1 MLTRL
6 KVSGFKNLI
15 NVDVPLGP
23 FTCVAG
29 ANGTGKSNLFDAIQF
44 LSALA
49 NHTLIDAAR
58 SVRSEEGRTSNV
70 RDLFHRIGNTDITT
84 EMSFEAEMI
93 VPERGTDDLGQQAK
107 ATTTFLRYRVVLVYR
122 EDDSLPSSGTL
133 ELIEEK
139 LERLKLGDWRK
150 HLKFADKR
158 KAWRDSVLKG
168 RRAAAF
174 ISTENQEGNRVIKL
188 HQDGGNSGRPQTIL
202 AKNLPRTVLST
213 VNALESPTVLL
224 ARREMQSWRLLQ
236 LEASSLREPDEFTTP
251 PGLDSDGSHLPA
263 TLYQLARSEKSTP
276 VTPKEEQETWIYA
289 RVAARLSELIDDVAA
304 VRIDRDERRELLTL
318 AVKDHSGTVHP
329 ARSLSAGTLRFLAL
343 SVLELDPKATGLIC
357 MEEPENGIHPARIP
371 SILRLLQ
378 DIATDVNY
386 PVGPD
391 NPLCQVIVNTHSPSV
406 VQQVPDE
413 TLLVAELREM
423 VQDGQRFNGV
433 RLSWLSDTWRTEDLP
448 DVHPVSKGQLL
459 AYLKPTISRTPL
471 SKLKSKKPQ
480 RVIERL
486 DIQPLLFD
494 LSDIE

>member
-15 NVDVPLGP
+15 DVDIPLGP

-29 ANGTGKSNLFDAIQF
+29 ANGTGKSNLFDAIQL

-49 NHTLIDAAR
+49 SHTLIDAAR
-58 SVRSEEGRTSNV
+58 SVRSEEGRISDV
-70 RDLFHRIGNTDITT
+70 RDLFHRIGNTDTTT
-84 EMSFEAEMI
+84 EMSFEADMI
-93 VPERGTDDLGQQAK
+93 IPQEGLDDLGQQAK
-107 ATTTFLRYRVVLVYR
+107 ATTTFLRYRVVLAYR

-139 LERLKLGDWRK
+139 LERLKLGDWK
-150 HLKFADKR
+150 EHLKFANKR
-158 KAWRDSVLKG
+158 KEWRDSVLIG
-168 RRAAAF
+168 RRAAPF
-174 ISTENQEGNRVIKL
+174 ISTRTQEENRVIRL
-188 HQDGGNSGRPQTIL
+188 HQDGGSSGRPQTIL

-213 VNALESPTVLL
+213 VNAAESPTVLL

-251 PGLDSDGSHLPA
+251 PGLGSDGSHLPA
-263 TLYQLARSEKSTP
+263 TLYQLARSQKSTP
-276 VTPKEEQETWIYA
+276 LTHKEEQETWIYD
-289 RVAARLSELIDDVAA
+289 RVAARLSELIDDVSA
-304 VRIDRDERRELLTL
+304 VSIDRDERRELLTL
-318 AVKDHSGTVHP
+318 TVKDHRGTVHP

-378 DIATDVNY
+378 DIATDVDY
-386 PVGPD
+386 PVGSD
-391 NPLCQVIVNTHSPSV
+391 NPLCQVIVNTHSPSI

-413 TLLVAELREM
+413 TLLVAELREI
-423 VQDGQRFNGV
+423 VQDDQRFNGI
-433 RLSWLSDTWRTEDLP
+433 RLSWLSDTWRTDALP

-459 AYLKPTISRTPL
+459 AYLKPTIPRTPL
-471 SKLKSKKPQ
+471 PKLEPKKPP
-480 RVIERL
+480 RVIERS

-494 LSDIE
+494 FSEIE

>member
-6 KVSGFKNLI
+6 KVSGFKNLVD
-15 NVDVPLGP
+15 VDVPLGP

-49 NHTLIDAAR
+49 DHTLIDAAR
-58 SVRSEEGRTSNV
+58 SVRSEEGRTSDV

-93 VPERGTDDLGQQAK
+93 VPEEGTDDLGQQAK
-107 ATTTFLRYRVVLVYR
+107 ATTTFLFYRVVLAYR

-168 RRAAAF
+168 RRTAPF
-174 ISTENQEGNRVIKL
+174 ISTENQEGNRVIRL
-188 HQDGGNSGRPQTIL
+188 HQDGGSSGRPQAIL

-236 LEASSLREPDEFTTP
+236 LESSSLREPDDFTTP
-251 PGLDSDGSHLPA
+251 PGLGSDGSHLPA
-263 TLYQLARSEKSTP
+263 TLYQLARSQKSTP
-276 VTPKEEQETWIYA
+276 LTPREEQETWIYD
-289 RVAARLSELIDDVAA
+289 RVAARLSELIEDVSA

-378 DIATDVNY
+378 DVATDVDY

-423 VQDGQRFNGV
+423 VQDSQRFNGV
-433 RLSWLSDTWRTEDLP
+433 RLSWLSGTWRTEDLP

-459 AYLKPTISRTPL
+459 AYLKPTIPRTPL
-471 SKLKSKKPQ
+471 PKLKPKKPQ
-480 RVIERL
+480 RVIEHP

-494 LSDIE
+494 LSEIE

>member
-15 NVDVPLGP
+15 DVDVPLGP

-49 NHTLIDAAR
+49 NDTLINAAR
-58 SVRSEEGRTSNV
+58 SVRSEEGRTSDV

-84 EMSFEAEMI
+84 KMSFEADMI
-93 VPERGTDDLGQQAK
+93 IPQEGLDDLGQQAK
-107 ATTTFLRYRVVLVYR
+107 ATTTFLRYRVVIAYR
-122 EDDSLPSSGTL
+122 EDDNLPSSGTL
-133 ELIEEK
+133 ELIEER
-139 LERLKLGDWRK
+139 LGRLKLGDWK
-150 HLKFADKR
+150 EHLKFANKR
-158 KAWRDSVLKG
+158 KEWRDSVLIG
-168 RRAAAF
+168 RRAAPF
-174 ISTENQEGNRVIKL
+174 ISTRTQEGNRVIRL
-188 HQDGGNSGRPQTIL
+188 HQDGGSSGRPQAIL

-236 LEASSLREPDEFTTP
+236 LESSSLREPDEFTTP
-251 PGLDSDGSHLPA
+251 PGLGSDGSHLPA
-263 TLYQLARSEKSTP
+263 TLYQLAQSQNSTP
-276 VTPKEEQETWIYA
+276 LTPKEEQETWIYD
-289 RVAARLSELIDDVAA
+289 RVAARLSELIDDVSA

-371 SILRLLQ
+371 SILQLLQ
-378 DIATDVNY
+378 DIATDVDY

-391 NPLCQVIVNTHSPSV
+391 NPLCQVIVNTYSPSV

-423 VQDGQRFNGV
+423 VQDSQRFNGV

-459 AYLKPTISRTPL
+459 AYLKPTIPRNPL
-471 SKLKSKKPQ
+471 PELKPKKSQ
-480 RVIERL
+480 RVIERS

-494 LSDIE
+494 LSEIE

>member
-6 KVSGFKNLI
+6 KVSGFKNLTD
-15 NVDVPLGP
+15 VDIPFGP

-29 ANGTGKSNLFDAIQF
+29 ANGTGKSNLFDAIQL

-49 NHTLIDAAR
+49 NDTLIDAAR
-58 SVRSEEGRTSNV
+58 SVRSDEGRTSDV

-84 EMSFEAEMI
+84 EMSFEADMI
-93 VPERGTDDLGQQAK
+93 IPQEGLDDLGQQAK
-107 ATTTFLRYRVVLVYR
+107 ATTTLLRYRVVLAYR
-122 EDDSLPSSGTL
+122 EDDSLPLLGTL

-139 LERLKLGDWRK
+139 LERLKLGDWK
-150 HLKFADKR
+150 EHLKFADRR
-158 KAWRDSVLKG
+158 KEWRDSVLMG
-168 RRAAAF
+168 RRAVPF
-174 ISTENQEGNRVIKL
+174 ISTRTQEGNRVIRL
-188 HQDGGNSGRPQTIL
+188 HQDGGSSGRPHAIL

-213 VNALESPTVLL
+213 ANAAESPTALL

-236 LEASSLREPDEFTTP
+236 LESASLREPDEFTTP
-251 PGLDSDGSHLPA
+251 PGLGSDGSHLPA
-263 TLYQLARSEKSTP
+263 TLYHLARSQKSTP
-276 VTPKEEQETWIYA
+276 LTPKEEQETWIYD
-289 RVAARLSELIDDVAA
+289 RVAARLSELIDDVSA
-304 VRIDRDERRELLTL
+304 VSIDRDERRELLTL
-318 AVKDHSGTVHP
+318 AVKDHSDTVHP

-378 DIATDVNY
+378 DIATDVDY
-386 PVGPD
+386 PIGSD

-433 RLSWLSDTWRTEDLP
+433 RLSWLSDTWRTDDLP

-459 AYLKPTISRTPL
+459 AYLKPTIPRNSLPKLTP
-471 SKLKSKKPQ
+471 KKPQ
-480 RVIERL
+480 RVIERSDL
-486 DIQPLLFD
+486 QPLLFD
-494 LSDIE
+494 LSEIE

>member
-15 NVDVPLGP
+15 DVDIPLGP

-49 NHTLIDAAR
+49 NDTLIDAAR
-58 SVRSEEGRTSNV
+58 SVRSEEGRTSDV
-70 RDLFHRIGNTDITT
+70 RNLFHRIGDTDTT
-84 EMSFEAEMI
+84 EMSFEADMI
-93 VPERGTDDLGQQAK
+93 ITQKGIDDLGQQAK
-107 ATTTFLRYRVVLVYR
+107 ATTTFLRYRVVLAYR

-139 LERLKLGDWRK
+139 LERLKLGDWK
-150 HLKFADKR
+150 EHLKFANKR
-158 KAWRDSVLKG
+158 KEWRDSVLIG
-168 RRAAAF
+168 RRAAPF
-174 ISTENQEGNRVIKL
+174 ISTRTQEENRVIRL
-188 HQDGGNSGRPQTIL
+188 HQDGGSSGRPQTIL

-213 VNALESPTVLL
+213 VNAAESPTVLL

-236 LEASSLREPDEFTTP
+236 LEASSLRESDEFTTP
-251 PGLDSDGSHLPA
+251 PGLGSDGSHLPA
-263 TLYQLARSEKSTP
+263 TLYQLARSQKSTP
-276 VTPKEEQETWIYA
+276 LTPKEEQETWIYD
-289 RVAARLSELIDDVAA
+289 RVAARLSELIDDVSA
-304 VRIDRDERRELLTL
+304 VSIDRDERRELLIL
-318 AVKDHSGTVHP
+318 AVKDHNGTVHP

-343 SVLELDPKATGLIC
+343 SVLELDPKASGLIC

-378 DIATDVNY
+378 DIATDVDY
-386 PVGPD
+386 PVGSD

-423 VQDGQRFNGV
+423 VQEGQRFNGV
-433 RLSWLSDTWRTEDLP
+433 RLSWLSDTWRTDALP

-459 AYLKPTISRTPL
+459 AYLKPTIPSTPL
-471 SKLKSKKPQ
+471 PKLEPKKPP
-480 RVIERL
+480 RVIERS

-494 LSDIE
+494 FSEIE